1 MATLVAKAGRTAVG
15 GVGVAA
21 ALALLLPMEAG
32 VPIPIP
38 SDLLMLFIGQRAGSG
53 EIPLWVAVLALEAV
67 TLAGTSGLFV
77 LVRGPAGGFL
87 RRFGRRFGLTPERIA
102 RAEDLL
108 QRRGRKALIIGRTTP
123 GLRTLTV
130 AAAAASGMPAGRA
143 LPPLL
148 VGSTLFIQGHLVLGF
163 LLGPLAEQALNRARG
178 PLLIALVLLVA
189 VGVLVWIARRGR
201 WGAAQPWSE
210 ASCPACL
217 AVAVVTGRGEPAD
230 RL

>member
-1 MATLVAKAGRTAVG
+1 
-15 GVGVAA
+15 VGVAA

-38 SDLLMLFIGQRAGSG
+38 ADLLMLFVGQRAGAG
-53 EIPLWVAVLALEAV
+53 EIPLWAAVLALEAV
-67 TLAGTSGLFV
+67 TLAGTAGLFL
-77 LVRGPAGGFL
+77 LVRGPAGSVL

-108 QRRGRKALIIGRTTP
+108 RRRGRNALIVGRTTP

-130 AAAAASGMPAGRA
+130 ATAAASGLSAGRA

-148 VGSTLFIQGHLVLGF
+148 AGSTIFIQGHLVLGF
-163 LLGPLAEQALNRARG
+163 LLGPLAEEALNRARG
-178 PLLIALVLLVA
+178 PFLIALVVLA
-189 VGVLVWIARRGR
+189 AMGVLVWIAWRGR
-201 WGAAQPWSE
+201 RGAAQRWTE

-217 AVAVVTGRGEPAD
+217 AVAALTGGREEAVAS
-230 RL
+230 